1 MSEQVLYYDT
11 GEVKSRSEV
20 ADDGTPNGTVVIYYK
35 SGAVQ
40 RESTYAMGESTGTTT
55 SYDEDGSVTQT
66 VTYVDGRISLI
77 DGQPIPP
84 TPPGPS

>member
-1 MSEQVLYYDT
+1 MSEQILYYDT

-40 RESTYAMGESTGTTT
+40 RERTYAMGQSTGTST
-55 SYDEDGSVTQT
+55 SYDEDGNVIRT

-77 DGQPIPP
+77 DGK
-84 TPPGPS
+84 PPGPS

>member
-20 ADDGTPNGTVVIYYK
+20 ADDGTPDGAVIIYYK
-35 SGAVQ
+35 SGAVE
-40 RESTYAMGESTGTTT
+40 RDSTYAMGEATGTTT
-55 SYDEDGSVTQT
+55 SYDEDGNVIRT

-77 DGQPIPP
+77 DGK
-84 TPPGPS
+84 PPGPS

>member
-1 MSEQVLYYDT
+1 MSEQILYYDT

>member
-55 SYDEDGSVTQT
+55 SYDEDGNVTQT